1 MKRKFTFSSLVII
14 LLLLGMA
21 AATIY
26 PFVYMLSV
34 SLSSEVYVLKN
45 QITLLPMG
53 LNFRAYDVVFKDQR
67 IWSAYANTILY
78 LLMGTPISLIITA
91 AGAFALSKKD
101 MLFNKP
107 FTLLIVFTMFFNGGM
122 IPTFLIVKSLG
133 LVDTIWAMVI
143 PTAVSTWNLIIM
155 RTFFSAIPKE
165 LEESGKLDGLT
176 YIGIFIRIALP
187 LSTAALATI
196 GLFYAVGI
204 WNNFYSALLYLR
216 TEALYPMQV
225 VLRNIVMGSQMINN
239 GASNVGDDQVL
250 DEPLKYA
257 TIMVS
262 TVPILLIYPFLQ
274 KYFVKG
280 ALIGSVKG

>member
-21 AATIY
+21 AVTVY

-34 SLSSEVYVLKN
+34 SLSSDVYVLKN
-45 QITLLPMG
+45 QITLMPMG
-53 LNFRAYDVVFKDQR
+53 LNFRAYNVVFKDPR
-67 IWSAYANTILY
+67 IWSAYSNTILY
-78 LLMGTPISLIITA
+78 LLIGTPISLIITA

-176 YIGIFIRIALP
+176 NIGIFIRIALP

-216 TEALYPMQV
+216 TESLYPMQV

-262 TVPILLIYPFLQ
+262 TIPILLIYPFLQ

>member
-1 MKRKFTFSSLVII
+1 MRRKFTFSSLVII

-21 AATIY
+21 AMTVY

-34 SLSSEVYVLKN
+34 SLSSDVYVLKN
-45 QITLLPMG
+45 QISLLPMG
-53 LNFRAYDVVFKDQR
+53 LNFRAYNVVFKDPR

-165 LEESGKLDGLT
+165 LEESGKLDGLNN
-176 YIGIFIRIALP
+176 IGIFIRIALP

-216 TEALYPMQV
+216 TETLYPMQV

-262 TVPILLIYPFLQ
+262 TIPILLIYPFLQ